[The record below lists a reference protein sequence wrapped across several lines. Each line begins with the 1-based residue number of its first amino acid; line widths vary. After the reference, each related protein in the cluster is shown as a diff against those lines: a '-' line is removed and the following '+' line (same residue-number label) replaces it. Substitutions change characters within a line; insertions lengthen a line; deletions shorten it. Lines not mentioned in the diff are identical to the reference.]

1 MWLVEPLEVAALPFD
16 PVLALCPGRRPPRQ
30 RQRSRRQAAMA
41 QGLAEL
47 ATETE
52 DKKRGTTHGGASE
65 DDGEDAT
72 RPRGRAGLVRCSAPI
87 ATTRL
92 PMTDAPDALPTS
104 RPWSLVLVPVLAIA
118 VYLALRASGWEH
130 ALAFTAALTLWCAG
144 WWVREPVS
152 PTVTALLPL
161 ALLPMAGVLTPQ
173 QVSQSYGN
181 ELILLLLGGF
191 VLSMAVEKSGA
202 HRRLALGMVRAVGGG
217 SGRAV
222 LWGFMIAAAALSM
235 WISNAA
241 TTLLLLPVALA
252 VLADYRDPR
261 LAAPLVLGIAY
272 AASIGGLG
280 TPIGTPPNLVFM
292 SVYEQTTGEAFGFLR
307 WMAIGVPIVVLLI
320 PLMALWL
327 GRGLGGTPRAL
338 LPELPAWSPGER
350 RVLAVFGLTAAAWVF
365 REMPNGGWSAWLGVP
380 GATDAGVALLGA
392 LAMLLVGDG
401 RGGRVLD
408 WRDAERLPWG
418 VLVLFGGGIALSMA
432 FQSSGLSDVIAARM
446 GGLAA
451 LPLLL
456 MLVLLV
462 GTVVL
467 LSEIVSNT
475 ATAVLLMPIM
485 ASVAVAIDVEP
496 ALLMFPAVMAASIGF
511 MLPVATAPNAI
522 AYGSGQVPAQRML
535 KEGAVMDVLGVV
547 VVCAVCYAMFR

>member
-1 MWLVEPLEVAALPFD
+1 
-16 PVLALCPGRRPPRQ
+16 
-30 RQRSRRQAAMA
+30 
-41 QGLAEL
+41 
-47 ATETE
+47 
-52 DKKRGTTHGGASE
+52 
-65 DDGEDAT
+65 
-72 RPRGRAGLVRCSAPI
+72 
-87 ATTRL
+87 
-92 PMTDAPDALPTS
+92 MTDSLDDASPS
-104 RPWSLVLVPVLAIA
+104 RPWSLWGIPLAAVLV
-118 VYLALRASGWEH
+118 YLGLRAGGAGH
-130 ALAFTAALTLWCAG
+130 PLAFTAALTLWCAG
-144 WWVREPVS
+144 WWIREPVA
-152 PTVTALLPL
+152 PAATALLPL
-161 ALLPMAGVLTPQ
+161 ALLPMSGLLTPQ
-173 QVSQSYGN
+173 QVAQAYGN

-191 VLSMAVEKSGA
+191 LLSMAVENSGA
-202 HRRLALGMVRAVGGG
+202 HRRLALGMVRALGGG

-252 VLADYRDPR
+252 VLADYRDAR
-261 LAAPLVLGIAY
+261 LAAPLILGIAY

-292 SVYEQTTGEAFGFLR
+292 GVYEQTTGQPFGFLQ
-307 WMAIGVPIVVLLI
+307 WMAIGLPIVVLMI

-327 GRGLGGTPRAL
+327 GRGLGGTPAAT
-338 LPELPAWSPGER
+338 LPALPAWSSAER
-350 RVLAVFGLTAAAWVF
+350 RVLVVFAITAVAWVF
-365 REMPNGGWSAWLGVP
+365 REVPFGGWSAWLGVP
-380 GATDAGVALLGA
+380 NATDAGVALLGA

-401 RGGRVLD
+401 RGGRVLE
-408 WRDAERLPWG
+408 WKDAERLPWG

-432 FQSSGLSDVIAARM
+432 FQSSGLSDVIASRL

-462 GTVVL
+462 AGVVL

-485 ASVAVAIDVEP
+485 ASVAIAIDVDP

-522 AYGSGQVPAQRML
+522 AYGSGRVPAQRML
-535 KEGAVMDVLGVV
+535 REGAVMDVLGVV
-547 VVCAVCYAMFR
+547 VVCSVCYAVFR

>member
-1 MWLVEPLEVAALPFD
+1 M
-16 PVLALCPGRRPPRQ
+16 
-30 RQRSRRQAAMA
+30 
-41 QGLAEL
+41 
-47 ATETE
+47 
-52 DKKRGTTHGGASE
+52 RGSE
-65 DDGEDAT
+65 RTG
-72 RPRGRAGLVRCSAPI
+72 PMRCSAPTE
-87 ATTRL
+87 ATPL
-92 PMTDAPDALPTS
+92 PMTDAPDASTPS
-104 RPWSLVLVPVLAIA
+104 RPWSLALVPALAIA
-118 VYLALRASGWEH
+118 TYLALRAAGSEH
-130 ALAFTAALTLWCAG
+130 PLAFTAALTLWCAG
-144 WWVREPVS
+144 WWVLEPVS

-292 SVYEQTTGEAFGFLR
+292 SVYEQTTGESFGFLR

-338 LPELPAWSPGER
+338 LPELPTWSAGER
-350 RVLAVFGLTAAAWVF
+350 RVLAVFALTAAAWVF

-401 RGGRVLD
+401 RGGRVLE

-456 MLVLLV
+456 MLLLLV

-485 ASVAVAIDVEP
+485 ASVAIAIDVEP

-535 KEGAVMDVLGVV
+535 REGAVMDVLGVV
-547 VVCAVCYAMFR
+547 VVCAVCYAVFR